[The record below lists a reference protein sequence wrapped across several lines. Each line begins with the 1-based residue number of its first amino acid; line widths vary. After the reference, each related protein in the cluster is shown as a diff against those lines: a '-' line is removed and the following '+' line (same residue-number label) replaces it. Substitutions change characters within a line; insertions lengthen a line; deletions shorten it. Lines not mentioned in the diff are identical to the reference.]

1 MAKRYRLVVFDL
13 DGTLVDIESIWEFLH
28 RNLGTWERGQ
38 YHRELFRKGLI
49 DYVEWALLDASLW
62 RGVSIGKVRE
72 MIEDVSYNPGVVE
85 VVSELKTMGYKLA
98 LITAGL
104 DLLAK
109 RVKRELGFDFQIS
122 NSLIVRDGVI
132 TGDVKVRVPY
142 PGKWLAFNK
151 LCRRL
156 SLDPTCV
163 VAIGDDPNDL
173 FEGAGLKIAL
183 VRGGREY
190 LNADV
195 KLEKGELYKI
205 PRIIERYEKTG

>member
-13 DGTLVDIESIWEFLH
+13 DGTIVDEESIWEFLH
-28 RNLGTWERGQ
+28 RSLGTWERGQ

-49 DYVEWALLDASLW
+49 DYKEWALLDASLW
-62 RGVSIGKVRE
+62 RGISIGKVRDI
-72 MIEDVSYNPGVVE
+72 IEDVSYNPGVIE
-85 VVSELKTMGYKLA
+85 VVSKLKTMGYKLA

-104 DLLAK
+104 DVLAK

-122 NSLIVRDGVI
+122 NSLVVLDGVI

-151 LCRRL
+151 LCRKL
-156 SLDPTCV
+156 SLNPTSV

-173 FEGAGLKIAL
+173 FEDAGLKIAL
-183 VRGGREY
+183 VRGDREY

-195 KLEKGELYKI
+195 RLDKSEFYKI
-205 PRIIERYEKTG
+205 PRIIERYEKTS